1 MRLSALLAVPL
12 VAGLSLNPTPEDAGI
27 AWQPTLQAAFDAAQE
42 SETVVFLAVNMDGE
56 RANDE
61 AANRLYRDKE
71 ILALAAETVNV
82 VASRFEHGGSAC
94 KRFGTITCADHQD
107 VDKKARAQVLKPGMD
122 GEVIAPQHVWLAAD
136 GTVLLSV
143 PYQVSKQELTW
154 CFITALN
161 QVADPESQRKMPS
174 SARAPRRLVMDGV
187 TDGGADG
194 IRPLSDEEVEKTV
207 ERLRSGVETQ
217 ERVRLIYS
225 LIATDHPD
233 AVEAVAKEL
242 SGANIRGGGG
252 RRGGMENFMAQLN
265 ERKRGLLGR
274 IGTFSPPA
282 YWEAVV
288 TQIEDEDDALR
299 LAAAVALEQ
308 LAAKDSLKTVKARLK
323 KEESLIVKAAL
334 LRAQGTAG
342 AGDSSAKS
350 NLLSTA
356 KKKKEDE
363 ILRLNALYALGAHAK
378 DKGVRKHL
386 DAVVAE
392 GSAKERQALVLGLA
406 FARSEAVA
414 EALFPL
420 LGDQGEALDPATRAA
435 LEAAQAVL
443 EGGNLSGL
451 AGLVEEI
458 LGDTVRRERF
468 FGSAQG

>member
-1 MRLSALLAVPL
+1 
-12 VAGLSLNPTPEDAGI
+12 
-27 AWQPTLQAAFDAAQE
+27 
-42 SETVVFLAVNMDGE
+42 
-56 RANDE
+56 
-61 AANRLYRDKE
+61 
-71 ILALAAETVNV
+71 
-82 VASRFEHGGSAC
+82 
-94 KRFGTITCADHQD
+94 
-107 VDKKARAQVLKPGMD
+107 
-122 GEVIAPQHVWLAAD
+122 VWLTPD

-143 PYQVSKQELTW
+143 PYQVSRQELTW

-161 QVADPESQRKMPS
+161 KVADPESQRKMPS

-194 IRPLSDEEVEKTV
+194 IRPLSDEEVEETV
-207 ERLRSGVETQ
+207 EKLRSGVDTQ
-217 ERVRLIYS
+217 ERVRLVYS

-242 SGANIRGGGG
+242 SGANIPGGSG
-252 RRGGMENFMAQLN
+252 RRSGIENFMAQLN
-265 ERKRGLLGR
+265 ERKRSLLGR

-323 KEESLIVKAAL
+323 KEESLIVRAAL
-334 LRAQGTAG
+334 LRTQGTAG
-342 AGDSSAKS
+342 AGESSAKS

-356 KKKKEDE
+356 KRKKEDE
-363 ILRLNALYALGAHAK
+363 ILRLNALFALGAHAE

-392 GSAKERQALVLGLA
+392 GSAKDRQALVLGLA

-420 LGDQGEALDPATRAA
+420 LGDRGEALDPATRQA

-443 EGGNLSGL
+443 DGGNLSGI
-451 AGLVEEI
+451 AGLVEEV

-468 FGSAQG
+468 FGGAQG